1 MTDARA
7 STRLLL
13 STGDQLDV
21 AGTLEEVEKPLQ
33 NAARSSP
40 GTLAR
45 LTDAVSG
52 ELVCVNPTHVVTL
65 MPAPERP
72 GG

>member
-1 MTDARA
+1 MSGVNP

-21 AGTLEEVEKPLQ
+21 AGALEEVEKPLQ

-52 ELVCVNPTHVVTL
+52 ESVSVNPTHVVTL
-65 MPAPERP
+65 TPAPEVP

>member
-1 MTDARA
+1 MQIFMS

-13 STGDQLDV
+13 VNSDQLEVDGLIDDV
-21 AGTLEEVEKPLQ
+21 QKQLQ

-45 LTDAVSG
+45 LTETGSG
-52 ELVCVNPTHVVTL
+52 ESVGVNPEHVLTI
-65 MPAPERP
+65 RP
-72 GG
+72 GDE